1 MQLKPPV
8 STLSINMMLRWSY
21 LLNFQTGS
29 YPCLSCYPCELIL
42 MKYKT
47 IIVDDE
53 RLARK
58 EMRRLLAEFDEIAV
72 VGEAE
77 NLAKT
82 VDLIEKEKPHIVFLD
97 IQLSSENGFDLLE
110 RTDQNFKLIFVTA
123 FDAYA
128 IRAFEVNALDYLLKP
143 VNPERLAKAIERLAE
158 ENDRTKSELRPLEYD
173 DRVFLEL
180 GTRSVFLKV
189 CDVSH
194 INAAGDYSEIFT
206 TDKRKLLIEKP
217 LREWEMRL
225 PEKHFLRIHRQTI
238 VNLEEIEEIESWFN
252 RTFQV
257 RLKNFRQPLAVSR
270 RYAIKLKSKFN

>member
-1 MQLKPPV
+1 
-8 STLSINMMLRWSY
+8 
-21 LLNFQTGS
+21 
-29 YPCLSCYPCELIL
+29 

-47 IIVDDE
+47 VIVDDE

-58 EMRRLLAEFDEIAV
+58 EMRRLLAEFDEIAI

-77 NLAKT
+77 NLTEAI
-82 VDLIEKEKPHIVFLD
+82 DLIQKEKPHIVFLD
-97 IQLSSENGFDLLE
+97 IQLSGENGFDLLE
-110 RTDQNFKLIFVTA
+110 KIEQNFKLIFVTA

-158 ENDRTKSELRPLEYD
+158 ENNAKNGFRPLEFD
-173 DRVFLEL
+173 DRIFLEL
-180 GTRSVFLKV
+180 GERSVFLKV
-189 CDVSH
+189 CDISH

-206 TDKRKLLIEKP
+206 IDKRKLLIEKS
-217 LREWEMRL
+217 LHEWEERL

-238 VNLEEIEEIESWFN
+238 INLEEIERIEPWFN

-257 RLKNFRQPLAVSR
+257 YLKNSRQPLAVSR
-270 RYAIKLKSKFN
+270 RYTIKLKNRFN